1 MAMPKRS
8 TIMIAPNLVLPLLN
22 TSRVVEANRPTLT
35 LSGDS
40 RTGTPGA
47 RSARTAENHMD

>member
-22 TSRVVEANRPTLT
+22 TSRVVDANRPTLT

-47 RSARTAENHMD
+47 RSCSDG